1 MKQLD
6 LILCA
11 VAIVVGIVGS
21 WVVYAM
27 RPPAQPAPAVKQ
39 IDLTPVGLPTGA
51 GVDTVYDTHLPGGQG
66 GAMGRGGKGKG
77 GFVG

>member
-11 VAIVVGIVGS
+11 VAIVIGIVGS
-21 WVVYAM
+21 WVVWATKQ
-27 RPPAQPAPAVKQ
+27 PPAAAPQVKNIDVNPIPVPPAS
-39 IDLTPVGLPTGA
+39 ISYSTS
-51 GVDTVYDTHLPGGQG
+51 LPGGQG
-66 GAMGRGGKGKG
+66 GAMGRGGKGKA

>member
-11 VAIVVGIVGS
+11 VAIVIGIVGS
-21 WVVYAM
+21 WVVFAM
-27 RPPAQPAPAVKQ
+27 KPQPTPAPAPKQ
-39 IDLTPVGLPTGA
+39 IDLAPATLPPTGLA
-51 GVDTVYDTHLPGGQG
+51 WDVKLPGAQG